1 MEKNSKVKVIVFSP
15 TGTTAKVAGAVASG
29 MGGVYETVD
38 LTCGDTHE
46 LHLSADDVA
55 VIAAPVYGGK
65 MAPVARRRIGALRA
79 ESTPC
84 VLIAVYGNRAFE
96 NAVTDMAEAVGE
108 LGFKPVAAGAF
119 VGEHSY
125 STAATPI
132 AVGRPDREDL
142 AEAVEFGRAVAEKLS
157 RGDVSVIDAACL
169 CDQPS
174 PEQSLLRFR
183 EFVMEYMKRQKDA
196 PVKLL
201 PEVDASRCN
210 GCGRC
215 VDLCSTGAIAA
226 DCHGIDA
233 TKCIKCCACVKG
245 CPSGA
250 RSLISPFAPVLSE
263 NFSAR
268 KPPVWVV

>member
-1 MEKNSKVKVIVFSP
+1 MEKNCKVKVIVFSP

-29 MGGVYETVD
+29 MGDVYETVD

-55 VIAAPVYGGK
+55 VVAAPVYGGK
-65 MAPVARRRIGALRA
+65 MAPVARRRISAVRA

-96 NAVTDMAEAVGE
+96 NAVTDMAETVAE

-125 STAATPI
+125 STAVNPI
-132 AVGRPDREDL
+132 AVGRPDCDDL
-142 AEAVEFGRAVAEKLS
+142 AEAAEFGRAVAEKLS
-157 RGDVSVIDAACL
+157 RGDVSVIDAGCL
-169 CDQPS
+169 RDQPS
-174 PEQSLLRFR
+174 PEQSLLRFH
-183 EFVMEYMKRQKDA
+183 EFVMEYMKSRKDA

-201 PEVDASRCN
+201 PEVDACRCN

-215 VDLCSTGAIAA
+215 VDMCPTGAIAA
-226 DCHGIDA
+226 DCLAVDA
-233 TKCIKCCACVKG
+233 SLCIKCCACVKG
-245 CPSGA
+245 CPSGS
-250 RSLISPFAPVLSE
+250 RSLVSPFAPVLSE
-263 NFSAR
+263 NFSER
-268 KPPVWVV
+268 KPPVWIV